1 MINEVAKTKLTRA
14 RATLILD
21 QPFFG
26 ALALRLPLIEDS
38 GVKTMAVDGKTIRYN
53 PTFVNTL
60 SAGLTKAIVAHEVM
74 HVVLDHIGRIGER
87 SHHRFNQ
94 AADYAINQI
103 LEDVGFSFE
112 GTGLLNP
119 AFKNM
124 SADAIYALL
133 PEPPEGGGGNGHG
146 DPLDDMQPGEPD
158 PAAKAEA
165 AREWKVATI
174 QAANGAKAM
183 GKLPGALE
191 RFVDGLLKPQV
202 DWKAALRRFI
212 TERSKDDY
220 SWARPN
226 RAMLVH
232 GIYMP
237 SLYSETCGDIVI
249 GIDTSGSIDQR
260 TLNAFSAECE
270 SIIAEVLPANV
281 HVVYCDSAVNKVTTF
296 ARHDPFKLE
305 ACGGG
310 GTAFSPVF
318 DHVAKNN
325 LRPVCLVFLTDLY
338 GNHSFPEP
346 DYPTLWCCTT
356 DNVATWGETVR
367 IEVA

>member
-1 MINEVAKTKLTRA
+1 MINEAAKTKLTRA

-26 ALALRLPLIEDS
+26 ALALRLALVEDS
-38 GVKTMAVDGKTIRYN
+38 GVKTMSVNGKVIKYN
-53 PTFVNTL
+53 PDFVNTL
-60 SAGLTKAIVAHEVM
+60 SAGLTKAVVAHEVM
-74 HVVLDHIGRIGER
+74 HCVLDHMSRMGER
-87 SHHRFNQ
+87 TASRWNQ

-112 GTGLLNP
+112 NTGLLNP
-119 AFKNM
+119 AFKGM
-124 SADAIYALL
+124 SADHIYTLL
-133 PEPPEGGGGNGHG
+133 PEPPKDGSGNGHG
-146 DPLDDMQPGEPD
+146 DPLDDMEDGEPD

-165 AREWKVATI
+165 EREWKVATI
-174 QAANGAKAM
+174 QAANGAKVM
-183 GKLPGALE
+183 GKLPAALE

-202 DWKAALRRFI
+202 DWRATLRRFV
-212 TERSKDDY
+212 TERSRDDY

-226 RAMLVH
+226 KAMLVH
-232 GIYMP
+232 GVYMP
-237 SLYSETCGDIVI
+237 SLYSETMGDIVI

-281 HVVYCDSAVNKVTTF
+281 HVIYCDSAVNKAVTF
-296 ARHDPFKLE
+296 ARHDAFKLE

-318 DHVAKNN
+318 GTCRGSEAV
-325 LRPVCLVFLTDLY
+325 
-338 GNHSFPEP
+338 
-346 DYPTLWCCTT
+346 
-356 DNVATWGETVR
+356 
-367 IEVA
+367 